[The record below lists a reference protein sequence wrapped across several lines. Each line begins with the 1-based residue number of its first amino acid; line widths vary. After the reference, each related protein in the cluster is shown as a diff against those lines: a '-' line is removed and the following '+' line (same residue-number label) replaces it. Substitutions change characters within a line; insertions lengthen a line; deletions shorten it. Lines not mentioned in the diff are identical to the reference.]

1 MYRGFAIGAL
11 GLALFLLI
19 APGLAGAQERGL
31 DASITGISKAFNP
44 AISVNGLF
52 YGLVSSL
59 SHPNL
64 PGDDL
69 ETGLKVQEF
78 EIAFDANVD
87 PYLKATV
94 IMSLPGGSGIE
105 LEEGYVTTLG
115 LPYSLQAR
123 VGKMYEA
130 FGLHNRL
137 HTHAF
142 PFLDPPLVNRAIF
155 GPEGLN
161 DTGVELSWL
170 APLPWFAEVRG
181 GVYDGQNEFVFNG
194 QKQEDLSY
202 LGRFENLWDLGPSAT
217 LRLGGSYARGPHLLP
232 GNTAMPA
239 TPATEVASEV
249 WGGDAQIKWR
259 PVNWTRKAAMQ
270 WQFEYMNHRE
280 WQGNHGSEP
289 LDGYYS
295 HLLVQV
301 SRRWWVQGRYDE
313 DWQHQGYWAL
323 SGPVAQTLEDHAWS
337 GAVAYLP
344 TEFQAYKLGYE
355 ARNDAGQ
362 VEYRYWLQL
371 NVTVGSHPAHAY

>member
-1 MYRGFAIGAL
+1 MDLRPAGL
-11 GLALFLLI
+11 GLGMAVFLLI
-19 APGLAGAQERGL
+19 APGPAGAQEKGL
-31 DASITGISKAFNP
+31 DASITGLSKAFNP

-52 YGLVSSL
+52 YGLFSSL
-59 SHPNL
+59 EHPKL

-78 EIAFDANVD
+78 ELAFAANVD
-87 PYLKATV
+87 PYLKADV
-94 IMSLPGGSGIE
+94 ILSLPGGEGIG

-115 LPYSLQAR
+115 LPHSLQVR

-155 GPEGLN
+155 GDEGLN

-170 APLPWFAEVRG
+170 APLPWFSEVRG

-194 QKQEDLSY
+194 RKQSDLSY

-217 LRLGGSYARGPHLLP
+217 LRLGGSYAWGPHLLP
-232 GNTAMPA
+232 GDTLSPEK
-239 TPATEVASEV
+239 EVRSEV

-259 PVNWTRKAAMQ
+259 PVNWTHKAAVQ
-270 WQFEYMNHRE
+270 WQAEYMNYRE
-280 WQGNHGSEP
+280 WQGQHGSEP

-295 HLLVQV
+295 HLLVQL

-313 DWQHQGYWAL
+313 DWQHRGYWAL
-323 SGPVAQTLEDHAWS
+323 AGPVAQTQEDHAWS
-337 GAVAYLP
+337 GAVAYVP

-355 ARNDAGQ
+355 ARDDAGQ